1 MQRQFGQFV
10 LMVGGLLLVLFVI
23 SYAASQTNFWL
34 FLSGGLLTY
43 FGVRLLIKFPAE
55 PKPSAERFRM
65 VKKLNSRRKKKDGGK
80 VKKEDKYKKKAD
92 TDKETD
98 KEEEA

>member
-23 SYAASQTNFWL
+23 SYIANQINFWL

-55 PKPSAERFRM
+55 PKPKAERFRM
-65 VKKLNSRRKKKDGGK
+65 VKKINSRRKKKDDGAT
-80 VKKEDKYKKKAD
+80 KKNNKDKKKAD
-92 TDKETD
+92 TE
-98 KEEEA
+98 KEEEAET